1 MAEAP
6 GERVETSTIMK
17 GSLTEKERKIVE
29 ITGIV
34 QGVGFRPTVYR
45 FAREHHLKG
54 FVRND
59 SRGVTIDIEGDAG
72 EVLRFIDGLEERLP
86 PRASIQ
92 TMEVRTLEPAGYRE
106 FKIVV
111 SKEEREK
118 TSLVSPD
125 IATCGDCLHELFD
138 EKDRRYRYPFTNC
151 TNCGPRFTIVKDI
164 PYDREKTTMSEFI
177 MCQNCAREY
186 ENPENRRFHAQPNAC
201 HVCGPQVFLED
212 GTGSQT
218 SLKGEKAIREV
229 AKRLRKGEIIAVR
242 GLGGFHLACDALN
255 GEVVERLRARKYR
268 EDKPFALMAN
278 SVQAIQE
285 NCDVSEFEKRLL
297 ESPARPIVLL
307 RRRKDS
313 KIAAET
319 APGQKYLGFMLP
331 YTPLHHLLL
340 RESGLVLVMT
350 SGNLSDEPI
359 SYDNPE
365 ARQRLRTIADAFLFH
380 DREIETRCDDSVTRE
395 LNGSEFIIRR
405 GRGYSPNP
413 ITLPFEVKKHI
424 LSCGAELKNT
434 FCVARDKYA
443 FVSHHIGDL
452 KNVETFES
460 FTRGIEHYSNLFSV
474 NPQVVVHDLHPDYLS
489 TKYAKGLDGLSA
501 FGVQHHHAHI
511 ASVMA
516 ENGIEGKVIG
526 VALDGTGYGEDGNVW
541 GCEFMVA
548 DYEGYKRVGQLDY
561 VPMPGGDSAV
571 AEPYRMAVSYLYRA
585 YGDDMLDLGIDLFKR
600 QDLKIIEML
609 VEMIRK
615 RFNSPLVSSAGRL
628 FDAVSS
634 ILGVRDSIN
643 YEGQAAVEL
652 EMAAAESNEGSY
664 SYEVL
669 DKDDGWAMD
678 VSPMIRAVVDDH
690 IRNVPVEKISDIFH
704 NTVARMVL
712 DFCGRIRGS
721 WELDRV
727 ALSGGVFQNMF
738 LTSRLYS
745 MLTEEG
751 FRVYV
756 HHQVPTNDGGISLG
770 QVAVAN
776 SNL

>member
-1 MAEAP
+1 
-6 GERVETSTIMK
+6 MK
-17 GSLTEKERKIVE
+17 ESLGEKERKIVE
-29 ITGIV
+29 VTGIV

-45 FAREHHLKG
+45 LAREHQLNG

-59 SRGVTIDIEGDAG
+59 SRGVTIDIEGDAA
-72 EVLRFIDGLEERLP
+72 EVSKFIDELEGRLP

-92 TMEVRTLEPAGYRE
+92 TMEVKSLEPAGYRE
-106 FKIVV
+106 FKIDI
-111 SKEEREK
+111 SKEEKEK

-125 IATCGDCLHELFD
+125 IATCSDCLRELFD
-138 EKDRRYRYPFTNC
+138 EKDRRFRYPFINC
-151 TNCGPRFTIVKDI
+151 TNCGPRFTIVADI
-164 PYDREKTTMSEFI
+164 PYDRDKTTMKEFI
-177 MCQNCAREY
+177 MCRDCAREY
-186 ENPENRRFHAQPNAC
+186 EDPENRRFHAQPNAC
-201 HVCGPQVFLED
+201 HVCGPQVFLQD
-212 GTGSQT
+212 GTGGPT
-218 SLKGEKAIREV
+218 SLKGEESIRE
-229 AKRLRKGEIIAVR
+229 AAERLKRGEIIAVK
-242 GLGGFHLACDALN
+242 GLGGFHLACDAYN
-255 GEVVERLRARKYR
+255 SGAVERLRGRKYR
-268 EDKPFALMAN
+268 EDKPFALMAE
-278 SVQAIQE
+278 SLPAIRE
-285 NCDVSEFEKRLL
+285 NCHVTEFEKRLL

-313 KIAAET
+313 KVAAKV

-340 RESGLVLVMT
+340 EESGLVLVMT

-365 ARQRLRTIADAFLFH
+365 ARQRLKTIADAFLFH
-380 DREIETRCDDSVTRE
+380 NREIETRCDDSVTRE
-395 LNGSEFIIRR
+395 LNGREFIIRR

-413 ITLPFEVKKHI
+413 IALPFEVKKHI

-434 FCVARDKYA
+434 FCVARDQYA

-460 FTRGIEHYSNLFSV
+460 LTSGIEHYANLFSV
-474 NPQVVVHDLHPDYLS
+474 DPQVVAHDLHPDYLS
-489 TKYAKGLDGLSA
+489 TKYARGLKGLSI

-511 ASVMA
+511 AAVMA

-526 VALDGTGYGEDGNVW
+526 VALDGTGYGDDGNVW

-548 DYEGYKRVGQLDY
+548 GYDGYKRLAHLDY

-571 AEPYRMAVSYLYRA
+571 VEPYRMAVSHLYRA
-585 YGDDMLDLGIDLFKR
+585 YGDGMFDLGIDLFKR
-600 QDLKIIEML
+600 QDLKRIGML
-609 VEMIRK
+609 VEMIK
-615 RFNSPLVSSAGRL
+615 KGFNSPLVSSAGRL

-634 ILGVRDSIN
+634 ILGIRDLIN

-652 EMAAAESNEGSY
+652 EMAAAEANEGSY

-669 DKDDGWAMD
+669 DRDKEWIVDA
-678 VSPMIRAVVDDH
+678 SPVIRAVVDDH
-690 IRNVPVEKISDIFH
+690 IKSVPVEKISDIFH
-704 NTVARMVL
+704 NTVAEMVL
-712 DFCGRIRGS
+712 DLCRRIRGS
-721 WELDRV
+721 WKLDRV

-738 LTSRLYS
+738 LTSRLCS

-770 QVAVAN
+770 QVAVVN

>member
-1 MAEAP
+1 
-6 GERVETSTIMK
+6 MK
-17 GSLTEKERKIVE
+17 ESLKEKERRIVE

-34 QGVGFRPTVYR
+34 QGVGFRPAVYR
-45 FAREHHLKG
+45 LAKEHHLKG

-72 EVLRFIDGLEERLP
+72 ELSKFIDGLEGRLP

-92 TMEVRTLEPAGYRE
+92 TIEVRSLNPAGYGE
-106 FKIVV
+106 FKIDM
-111 SKEEREK
+111 SKEEKEK

-125 IATCGDCLHELFD
+125 IATCSDCLGELLD
-138 EKDRRYRYPFTNC
+138 EKDRRFRYPFINC

-164 PYDREKTTMSEFI
+164 PYDREKTTMSEFM
-177 MCQNCAREY
+177 MCQDCAREY
-186 ENPENRRFHAQPNAC
+186 ENPEKRRFHAQPNAC
-201 HVCGPQVFLED
+201 HMCGPQVFLED
-212 GTGSQT
+212 GAGSSR
-218 SLKGEKAIREV
+218 SLKGEKAIRAAV
-229 AKRLRKGEIIAVR
+229 QRLREGEIVAVK
-242 GLGGFHLACDALN
+242 GLGGFHFACDALN
-255 GEVVERLRARKYR
+255 SGAVERLRGRKYR
-268 EDKPFALMAN
+268 EDKPFALMAAN
-278 SVQAIQE
+278 IQAIQE
-285 NCDVSEFEKRLL
+285 DCYVSEFERRLL

-313 KIAAET
+313 KIAADA

-340 RESGLVLVMT
+340 KESGLVLVMT

-365 ARQRLRTIADAFLFH
+365 ARQRLKTIADHFLLH
-380 DREIETRCDDSVTRE
+380 NREIETRCDDSVTRE

-405 GRGYSPNP
+405 SRGYSPNP

-434 FCVARDKYA
+434 FCVARDQHA

-460 FTRGIEHYSNLFSV
+460 FTQGIEHYSNLFSV
-474 NPQVVVHDLHPDYLS
+474 NPQVIAYDLHPDYLS
-489 TKYAKGLDGLSA
+489 TKYAKGLDGLSM
-501 FGVQHHHAHI
+501 FGIQHHHAHI
-511 ASVMA
+511 AAVMA
-516 ENGIEGKVIG
+516 ENGIEGEVIG
-526 VALDGTGYGEDGNVW
+526 VALDGTGYGEDGNIW

-548 DYEGYKRVGQLDY
+548 DYKGYKRVGHLDY
-561 VPMPGGDSAV
+561 VPMPGGDSAI
-571 AEPYRMAVSYLYRA
+571 AEPYRMAVSHLYGA
-585 YGDDMLDLGIDLFKR
+585 YGDDMFDLGIDLFQR
-600 QDLKIIEML
+600 QDLKRIEML
-609 VEMIRK
+609 VDMIK
-615 RFNSPLVSSAGRL
+615 KGFNSPLVSSAGRL

-634 ILGVRDSIN
+634 ILGIRDSIN

-664 SYEVL
+664 SYEISG
-669 DKDDGWAMD
+669 KENGWIVDTA
-678 VSPMIRAVVDDH
+678 PTIRAIVDDY
-690 IRNVPVEKISDIFH
+690 IKGVPVEKISDIFH
-704 NTVARMVL
+704 NTMAEIVL
-712 DFCGRIRGS
+712 DLCWRIRGS
-721 WELDRV
+721 WKLDRV

-738 LTSRLYS
+738 LLSKVYP
-745 MLTEEG
+745 MLTDEG
-751 FRVYV
+751 FKVYV

-770 QVAVAN
+770 QVAVTN

>member
-1 MAEAP
+1 
-6 GERVETSTIMK
+6 MK
-17 GSLTEKERKIVE
+17 ESLKEKERRIVE

-45 FAREHHLKG
+45 LAKEHHLKG

-59 SRGVTIDIEGDAG
+59 SRGVVIDIEGDAG
-72 EVLRFIDGLEERLP
+72 ELSEFLDELNSGLP

-92 TMEVRTLEPAGYRE
+92 TMEVRSLKPAGYGE
-106 FKIVV
+106 FKIDM
-111 SKEEREK
+111 SKEEKEK

-125 IATCGDCLHELFD
+125 IATCSDCLRELLE
-138 EKDRRYRYPFTNC
+138 EKDRRFRYPFINC

-177 MCQNCAREY
+177 MCEDCAHEY

-201 HVCGPQVFLED
+201 HECGPQVVLED
-212 GTGSQT
+212 SAGS
-218 SLKGEKAIREV
+218 SGRLEGEKAVREV
-229 AKRLRKGEIIAVR
+229 VQRLREGEIIAVK

-255 GEVVERLRARKYR
+255 SRAVERLRGRKYR

-278 SVQAIQE
+278 SIHAIQ
-285 NCDVSEFEKRLL
+285 NDCYVSEFERRLL

-307 RRRKDS
+307 RMRKDS
-313 KIAAET
+313 KIGADV

-340 RESGLVLVMT
+340 KESGLVLVMT

-359 SYDNPE
+359 SYDNLE
-365 ARQRLRTIADAFLFH
+365 ARQRLKTITDHFLLH
-380 DREIETRCDDSVTRE
+380 NREIETRCDDSVTRE

-405 GRGYSPNP
+405 SRGYSPNP
-413 ITLPFEVKKHI
+413 ITLPFELKKHI

-434 FCVARDKYA
+434 FCVARDQYA

-460 FTRGIEHYSNLFSV
+460 FTGGIEHYSNLFSV
-474 NPQVVVHDLHPDYLS
+474 RPQVVAHDLHPDYLS
-489 TKYAKGLDGLSA
+489 TNYAKGLDGPSI

-511 ASVMA
+511 AAVMA
-516 ENGIEGKVIG
+516 ENGIEGEVIG
-526 VALDGTGYGEDGNVW
+526 VALDGTGYGEDGNIW

-548 DYEGYKRVGQLDY
+548 DYKSYRRVGHLDY

-571 AEPYRMAVSYLYRA
+571 AEPYRMAVSHLYGA
-585 YGDDMLDLGIDLFKR
+585 YGDGLFDLGIDLFQR
-600 QDLKIIEML
+600 QDLKRIEIL
-609 VEMIRK
+609 VDMIK
-615 RFNSPLVSSAGRL
+615 KGFNSPLVSSAGRL

-634 ILGVRDSIN
+634 ILGIRDSIN

-664 SYEVL
+664 SYEISEEEN
-669 DKDDGWAMD
+669 GWIIDTA
-678 VSPMIRAVVDDH
+678 PMIRAIVDDH
-690 IRNVPVEKISDIFH
+690 IKHVLVEKISDIFH
-704 NTVARMVL
+704 NTMSGMVL
-712 DFCGRIRGS
+712 DLCRRVRSS
-721 WELDRV
+721 WKLDRV
-727 ALSGGVFQNMF
+727 ALSGGVFQNML
-738 LTSRLYS
+738 LTSKLYS

-751 FRVYV
+751 FKVYV